1 MNWPHPRQ
9 VHIIQRIRIS
19 VPDTVINGTQGT
31 ISVRCGTGH
40 TAETSTR
47 EVPPPPYFPEIGV
60 EPFMLD
66 KNTSDGAH

>member
-19 VPDTVINGTQGT
+19 VPDTVINGAQGT

-47 EVPPPPYFPEIGV
+47 EVIARFPPFRL
-60 EPFMLD
+60 FSL
-66 KNTSDGAH
+66 K